1 MAPKEGRYQ
10 HERNENLDE
19 YFKAI
24 GVPYIPRKMI
34 LTTRPNLEI
43 KQEEDNK
50 WTIKT
55 ISLLRTVELTFT
67 LGEEFIES
75 MPSGVILKNVAKIE
89 DDCIVISSIGP
100 NDEKTERKYEFKED
114 EVILI
119 MIHEQS
125 GQVAKRYFKKI
136 P

>member
-1 MAPKEGRYQ
+1 
-10 HERNENLDE
+10 
-19 YFKAI
+19 
-24 GVPYIPRKMI
+24 MI

-75 MPSGVILKNVAKIE
+75 MPSGVTLKVLLFISSLKKKLKNKFSFCFV
-89 DDCIVISSIGP
+89 
-100 NDEKTERKYEFKED
+100 
-114 EVILI
+114 LI
-119 MIHEQS
+119 
-125 GQVAKRYFKKI
+125 
-136 P
+136 